1 MATGHSILDTL
12 NATSKGGQPI
22 GPSGKFRTKDLPI
35 SQLYRN
41 EGNFYGI
48 VEIEELAG
56 KILMAGLMENLA
68 VVYDPCPA
76 GQYRIVSGERRWEA
90 LKLLVSRGHNEF
102 AVATCNVRTKRS
114 QEEETI
120 DLILANAQRVKS
132 VEDQL
137 QEYST
142 LKATLERMRA
152 NGQQLEGYDLE
163 SGRLRDVIAA
173 ILNKS
178 TTKIAQLERINGHL
192 IPELRALLDTGALKF
207 SAAYNLAGMDEQAQ
221 QDAFRRAQDEGR
233 EITHQEAK
241 QARTAAQAAA
251 ESNPW
256 ASGRCE
262 MVNGACDHY
271 PVIKANF
278 LHNGQIENCAGC
290 CQMCNRHD
298 VCDFCCGIVAAQR
311 PVPAVPVDT
320 TEAHEKTDAQKEE
333 REHEEKRPAKT
344 TEAAREEPTRGVPKY
359 KQAMN
364 EAICTESDDDLFEM
378 LQYAV
383 EVSGLPEN
391 QLIACMGLI
400 QRMQRRI
407 SEDVTLVA
415 ALLSAFGCVGED
427 GIVNDC
433 VGYGGSY
440 TPGEIMDVILDT
452 VDKITG
458 EGAGS
463 GYKVIGVDLANGP
476 DFTPEVRK

>member
-35 SQLYRN
+35 DQLYRN

-56 KILMAGLMENLA
+56 KILMAGLLENLA

-102 AVATCNVRTKRS
+102 AVATCNVRQKRS

-173 ILNKS
+173 ILSKS
-178 TTKIAQLERINGHL
+178 TTKIAQIERINGHL

-278 LHNGQIENCAGC
+278 MHHGQIENCAGC
-290 CQMCNRHD
+290 CQVCKDRGT
-298 VCDFCCGIVAAQR
+298 CDFCCGIVAAQR
-311 PVPAVPVDT
+311 QATPAPAPVKV
-320 TEAHEKTDAQKEE
+320 TEAEPKVVTSLCFSCESWDTCMDRTDKTTSCQQYTDKN
-333 REHEEKRPAKT
+333 RPAGQNQTPDPVKT
-344 TEAAREEPTRGVPKY
+344 YTEPQRSQRNQDEDMISLIRECIQFSDLGMDELDGVLEFFDQMAAKWR
-359 KQAMN
+359 A
-364 EAICTESDDDLFEM
+364 
-378 LQYAV
+378 
-383 EVSGLPEN
+383 
-391 QLIACMGLI
+391 
-400 QRMQRRI
+400 RR
-407 SEDVTLVA
+407 
-415 ALLSAFGCVGED
+415 
-427 GIVNDC
+427 
-433 VGYGGSY
+433 
-440 TPGEIMDVILDT
+440 
-452 VDKITG
+452 
-458 EGAGS
+458 
-463 GYKVIGVDLANGP
+463 
-476 DFTPEVRK
+476 